1 MAAVFKTHSLTNMV
15 VSNCYRQHWA
25 IREMVV
31 GSNPGCFHCWLTSRH
46 VTHLEV
52 REIQISYRT
61 SHAGRENLHHQ
72 LLLGGVSAFT
82 WLETSDH
89 VTVCAVCC
97 QQDSRPSYDYDP
109 EMMHDFNPVKSTAV
123 FGCTQHMVLFNYN
136 SSNWLACVFFVFF
149 WTCFSL
155 RNRSDSTWT
164 WTQTLPLIRLGG
176 VGGLEQIP
184 GERVQI
190 RSGRDKTLRG
200 RFQTWT
206 SPNLMRIKNSVP
218 KQLAPG
224 WRRSCEGVDTD
235 RVRD

>member
-1 MAAVFKTHSLTNMV
+1 MANFLTSTSNWLLSNHTHLKITANQQRELRQRWLKKKNQKSNTTNPKTKKIKMAAVFKTHSLTNMV

-97 QQDSRPSYDYDP
+97 QQDSR
-109 EMMHDFNPVKSTAV
+109 F
-123 FGCTQHMVLFNYN
+123 L
-136 SSNWLACVFFVFF
+136 WLWPINDAWF
-149 WTCFSL
+149 
-155 RNRSDSTWT
+155 
-164 WTQTLPLIRLGG
+164 
-176 VGGLEQIP
+176 
-184 GERVQI
+184 
-190 RSGRDKTLRG
+190 
-200 RFQTWT
+200 
-206 SPNLMRIKNSVP
+206 
-218 KQLAPG
+218 
-224 WRRSCEGVDTD
+224 
-235 RVRD
+235 